1 MREVEGDDWNI
12 HIEKKV
18 SDFSLE
24 RMKLTAVVTNPVC
37 QTLYLAVDTSQ
48 VIYDP
53 PESQEE
59 GTNIV
64 SMMCKRKLEHE
75 DIECLAQ

>member
-1 MREVEGDDWNI
+1 MHEVEGDDWNI

-24 RMKLTAVVTNPVC
+24 RMKLTAVVTNSVC

-64 SMMCKRKLEHE
+64 STMCKRKLEHK